1 MGKKRNLPLIDGH
14 KKGAKV
20 IEKILEKALEVN
32 IKYLTFYSFSTE
44 NWNRS
49 ATEVR
54 ELQKLLSKYLE
65 SEADRFLREKIRF
78 QTIGNLNKFS
88 KDIRNKIIRLEE
100 KTRNFNRLFL
110 PWH

>member
-20 IEKILEKALEVN
+20 IEKILEKALEVD

-49 ATEVR
+49 YNRGERATEPF
-54 ELQKLLSKYLE
+54 K
-65 SEADRFLREKIRF
+65 
-78 QTIGNLNKFS
+78 
-88 KDIRNKIIRLEE
+88 
-100 KTRNFNRLFL
+100 
-110 PWH
+110 